1 MPIVNNHP
9 SIVEVVTGAVGSN
22 SDSEGPSFKSGA
34 RLDTLS
40 PLIQTNS
47 DSEVVTASGDLDFDS
62 ILEVEGFLDN
72 SVFAED
78 EETSCGS
85 SSTFGSG

>member
-1 MPIVNNHP
+1 MPIFNNHP
-9 SIVEVVTGAVGSN
+9 SVVEVVTGAVGSN
-22 SDSEGPSFKSGA
+22 SVSEGPSFKSGA

-72 SVFAED
+72 SVFED
-78 EETSCGS
+78 EDTSCGS